1 MILFLPPLHSK
12 NWGIY
17 NNVLLFGLECLY
29 ILYNFYF
36 YKPEKAI
43 QCVYE
48 MCALVLVDL
57 FIFDVLAS
65 IYFAHKYPLIVQGR
79 DIPIVHRVIKV
90 CMTYIFCSK
99 LF

>member
-1 MILFLPPLHSK
+1 
-12 NWGIY
+12 
-17 NNVLLFGLECLY
+17 
-29 ILYNFYF
+29 
-36 YKPEKAI
+36 
-43 QCVYE
+43 

-65 IYFAHKYPLIVQGR
+65 IYFAHKYPLFVQGR

-90 CMTYIFCSK
+90 RMTYIFFSK